1 MESLQQNMSI
11 ALISD
16 DTDEIVGLRIIRI
29 GKGGNKFD
37 LTKYYSEA
45 VKTILAWLNYKEVC
59 FDIYSHNN
67 VEQAFEL
74 LGLSVHREHRRK
86 GLGLK
91 LMQAALVFPERFR
104 DRTSCC

>member
-11 ALISD
+11 ALTSD

-37 LTKYYSEA
+37 LTKYHLEA
-45 VKTILAWLNYKEVC
+45 VKTILAWLNYKEIC
-59 FDIYSHNN
+59 FDICNHYNMEE
-67 VEQAFEL
+67 VFEL

-86 GLGLK
+86 GLG
-91 LMQAALVFPERFR
+91 
-104 DRTSCC
+104 